1 MMGSRSMNGGIELRN
16 DLKGDVLII
25 RFFGRLDVLTTPDLE
40 KQVFNFIDRGQH
52 RLLLDFSSVDYI
64 SSAGMR
70 MLLSMT
76 KKLKNVSGQMVLFAP
91 ANNVMDVFRM
101 SGFDH
106 VLQISSNETE
116 GLSRF

>member
-1 MMGSRSMNGGIELRN
+1 MMGSSMNGVIELRN
-16 DLKGDVLII
+16 DLKGDVLILK
-25 RFFGRLDVLTTPDLE
+25 FFGRLDALTTPDLE
-40 KQVFNFIDRGQH
+40 KQVFHLIDRGQH
-52 RLLLDFSSVDYI
+52 KLLLDFTGVDYI

-76 KKLKNVSGQMVLFAP
+76 KKLKNVAGQMVLCSP
-91 ANNVMDVFRM
+91 AVNVMDVFRM

-106 VLQISSNETE
+106 VLQISPSESE